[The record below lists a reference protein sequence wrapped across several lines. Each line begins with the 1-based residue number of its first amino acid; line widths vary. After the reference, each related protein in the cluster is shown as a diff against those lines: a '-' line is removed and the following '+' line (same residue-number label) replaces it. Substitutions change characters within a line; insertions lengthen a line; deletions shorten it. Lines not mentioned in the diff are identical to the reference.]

1 MILIFRNCMTFIFQ
15 NCISLAAPNACNPVN
30 PTTPQP
36 FSGNYETCA
45 DQHRDSGSCFAI
57 GPNGNDPLQKG
68 GYCQFPHF
76 LVDFC
81 SNTCGY
87 CSDPPVKLDTPQGNV
102 TYLKLDLKIM
112 YSQTISNLPKV

>member
-1 MILIFRNCMTFIFQ
+1 MTFIFQ

-36 FSGNYETCA
+36 FSGHYETCA
-45 DQHRDSGSCFAI
+45 DQRRDSGYCFAI
-57 GPNGNDPLQKG
+57 LQF

-76 LVDFC
+76 LVDSC

-102 TYLKLDLKIM
+102 T
-112 YSQTISNLPKV
+112 